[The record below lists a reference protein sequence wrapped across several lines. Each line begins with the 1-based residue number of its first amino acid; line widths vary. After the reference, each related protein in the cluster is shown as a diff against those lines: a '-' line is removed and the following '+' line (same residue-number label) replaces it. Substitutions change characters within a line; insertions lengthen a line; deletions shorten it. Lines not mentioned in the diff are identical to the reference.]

1 MRIIKDTF
9 TVKMLKLVI
18 GLGVMFSAFVGAEP
32 AKNSINSTLPIKAAD
47 CLVVDKDKH
56 ILMIEEAISGKF
68 SIPGGS
74 IIGDESPEVAAKRE
88 TFEETGLVVNVG
100 KQIAR
105 TYNSALYA
113 CELATPAR
121 FYMDQNG
128 QRIVMV
134 WTAPHFG
141 KEVTRVLLKPDNK
154 AMRSNYRFP
163 EHKWQFPNWVPEVTP
178 SAFVFSPGEIG
189 TLIPFYE
196 SQLIMLQEWHN
207 TISSNGLTLFLS
219 KIVILI
225 GCVFSPLFFLLTLPL
240 IRSYHGHRALL
251 IYGAGMLT
259 MATFT
264 LILSTVIVVPRPYF
278 IDPVFGVHNT
288 LGYTLP
294 STMVTLTTMLFG
306 WVWMTSKTAEKQRKY
321 RWLIAVCGVVS
332 ILFVSLKVLLL
343 GEHYPTDVLVG
354 IALGVAGSFGLHHV
368 RKWRFTDRRY
378 VLISARFWIAAFAV
392 TAVIGG
398 AIHKPHIIYLSA
410 ICLGVYSALM
420 WLKFFPVYVSP
431 IKRHVQLT
439 FFSLLSMGVLAI
451 VGVDH
456 WLTARYAVN
465 TVIVAVHCG
474 ASWSIAVWLLVV
486 APRVLPNVLKI

>member
-1 MRIIKDTF
+1 MKMR
-9 TVKMLKLVI
+9 KLLI

-47 CLVVDKDKH
+47 CLVVDKDKN
-56 ILMIEEAISGKF
+56 ILMIEEAISGKYA
-68 SIPGGS
+68 IPGGS
-74 IIGDESPEVAAKRE
+74 IIGDETPEMAAKRE

-121 FYMDQNG
+121 FYMDKHG

-141 KEVTRVLLKPDNK
+141 KEVTRVLLNADNK

-163 EHKWQFPNWVPEVTP
+163 EHKWQFPNWVPDVPP
-178 SAFVFSPGEIG
+178 STFLFSPGEIG

-196 SQLIMLQEWHN
+196 SQLIMLQEWQN
-207 TISSNGLTLFLS
+207 TISSSGLTLFLS
-219 KIVILI
+219 KLVILF
-225 GCVFSPLFFLLTLPL
+225 GCIFSPLFFLLTLPL
-240 IRSYHGHRALL
+240 IRSYQGHRALL
-251 IYGAGMLT
+251 IYGAGMLS
-259 MATFT
+259 MATLT

-306 WVWMTSKTAEKQRKY
+306 WVWMTSKTAEKHRKA
-321 RWLIAVCGVVS
+321 RWLIMMGGILS
-332 ILFVSLKVLLL
+332 ILFVSLKVMLL
-343 GEHYPTDVLVG
+343 GEHYPSDVLVG
-354 IALGVAGSFGLHHV
+354 IALGVAGTFGLHHV
-368 RKWRFTDRRY
+368 RKWRFEDRRY
-378 VLISARFWIAAFAV
+378 VLISARFWVAAFAV
-392 TAVIGG
+392 IAAIGG
-398 AIHKPHIIYLSA
+398 IIHKPHIIYLSA
-410 ICLGVYSALM
+410 VCLGVYSALM

-431 IKRHVQLT
+431 VKRHVKLT
-439 FFSLLSMGVLAI
+439 FFSLLSIGVLAI
-451 VGVDH
+451 AAVDY
-456 WLTARYAVN
+456 WLTAKYAVN

-474 ASWSIAVWLLVV
+474 ALWAIAVWLLVV
-486 APRVLPNVLKI
+486 APRMLPKVLKI